1 MVKFV
6 NAVLF
11 IALVVLAGFGIA
23 SIPVVHA
30 QVEKEAK
37 LAKAFDE
44 FLKVPKDYRE
54 SVNTRADELVR
65 NWDAPPTES
74 QMELIKKE
82 IAPRVN
88 HIMANNGQFGPR
100 QFEHYRDA
108 IEFAVAR
115 AR

>member
-1 MVKFV
+1 MVKLINNLFYV
-6 NAVLF
+6 VL
-11 IALVVLAGFGIA
+11 IVLAGIGIA
-23 SIPVVHA
+23 SIPLVT
-30 QVEKEAK
+30 QEVEKEIK
-37 LAKAFDE
+37 LAQAFEE

-65 NWDAPPTES
+65 NWDSPPTAS

-88 HIMANNGQFGPR
+88 HIYAVNGQFGPR